1 MPDMAAILQP
11 IVAICQSLI
20 VTEQS
25 VKMQFMVAISREE
38 EKQGFSRRLNAAC
51 EHREIKPR
59 GRAAY
64 LAKQMDVSTQGARK
78 WLEADSIPDQTNI
91 GRLATILQVNAE
103 WLQLGPGDKV
113 IPANTD
119 EVAQQLQFIWPALSD
134 EDKKTILRL
143 ASGLATLP
151 NQNNKPKPI
160 LEPPASS
167 DPVSE

>member
-1 MPDMAAILQP
+1 MAAILQP
-11 IVAICQSLI
+11 IVAVCQSLI

-51 EHREIKPR
+51 EFREIKLR
-59 GRAAY
+59 GRPAY
-64 LAKQMDVSTQGARK
+64 LAKQMGVSPQGARK
-78 WLEADSIPDQTNI
+78 WLEAYSIPDQTNI
-91 GRLATILQVNAE
+91 GRLAVLLQVNAE
-103 WLQLGPGDKV
+103 WLQVGPGDTV

-119 EVAQQLQFIWPALSD
+119 EVAQKLAFIWAALSED
-134 EDKKTILRL
+134 DKKTILRL

-151 NQNNKPKPI
+151 NQNDKPKPI
-160 LEPPASS
+160 LEPPPPS